1 MNDKEMS
8 IISGIENI
16 KDKEHLFKHLNIPSE
31 IDSKHKSQSAKESL
45 LFNIVKSEDYTEKEV
60 LFDKFKR
67 KRYRQNGY
75 LNLSFKNGDFKNCV
89 LIDANSTT
97 FQNFKNISK
106 RVYDT
111 NDYNMNLE
119 QIKINPNNK
128 KEGTAPEDFLS
139 SLGKYNQSLV
149 TNSNNTLKIGKSKT
163 NILTHAKCA
172 YNLNYYRLNLSSDD
186 IKEFHRPNICRYFLK
201 EKKKKNFSFTI
212 SENFDISNAENTKS
226 WAVTILTRNY
236 LKKREKKRI
245 SKNIQYMNSYEI
257 FKDRFKLSLVEGKF
271 VLVEHIDE
279 YPIFLSNFGMA
290 SKLKKYIY
298 SNKLFNSSSSN
309 PNVKHSDAE
318 HKTKNIIGPFGAQIL
333 LQTNKNPLLG
343 HIDQNELKGITVLDN
358 NMFRAPSFYEKIT
371 NTTNKSNL

>member
-1 MNDKEMS
+1 MS

-16 KDKEHLFKHLNIPSE
+16 KEKEFLFKHLNRPSE
-31 IDSKHKSQSAKESL
+31 IESKDKTQITTDNESL
-45 LFNIVKSEDYTEKEV
+45 LFNIVRNEDYTEKEV

-67 KRYRQNGY
+67 KRYRQKGY
-75 LNLSFKNGDFKNCV
+75 LNFSFKNGDYKNSILSDFKN
-89 LIDANSTT
+89 STNY
-97 FQNFKNISK
+97 QNFKNISK
-106 RVYDT
+106 RVYDM

-119 QIKINPNNK
+119 LLKGNSNNK
-128 KEGTAPEDFLS
+128 KDINATEDFLS
-139 SLGKYNQSLV
+139 SLSGKYNQSLI

-172 YNLNYYRLNLSSDD
+172 YNLIYYKLNLGNDD

-212 SENFDISNAENTKS
+212 SENFDISNAENMKS
-226 WAVTILTRNY
+226 WGVTILTRNY

-257 FKDRFKLSLVEGKF
+257 FKDRTKLSLVEGKF
-271 VLVEHIDE
+271 VLFEHIDE

-298 SNKLFNSSSSN
+298 SNKLFNSSVSN
-309 PNVKHSDAE
+309 PNVKLSDSE
-318 HKTKNIIGPFGAQIL
+318 LKTKSIIGPFGAQIL

-343 HIDQNELKGITVLDN
+343 HIDQNDLKGITVMDN

-371 NTTNKSNL
+371 PSSNKGIF